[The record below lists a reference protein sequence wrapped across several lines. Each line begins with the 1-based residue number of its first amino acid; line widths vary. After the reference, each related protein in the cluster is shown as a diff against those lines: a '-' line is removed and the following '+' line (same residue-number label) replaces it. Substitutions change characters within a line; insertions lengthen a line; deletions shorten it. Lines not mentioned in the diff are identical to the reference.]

1 MAADLQ
7 KMEMIRRAC
16 FGNLRTLCQHR
27 YGREL
32 PDDDAGRETL
42 FDLLVVASLA
52 RVDPAK
58 KMTNVVELQA
68 PWLDGETETMI
79 GNVERMPVSERWRIA
94 RTLGEHHQVT
104 YAEHRRFELKNITPC
119 DKTKEELAEHR
130 KARKRERE
138 KLRRQRSGAKS
149 RSAYLIQFANS
160 INKTKP
166 WEALGISKASYY
178 RQKRE
183 EKKAA

>member
-68 PWLDGETETMI
+68 PWLDGEAETMI

-104 YAEHRRFELKNITPC
+104 YAEHRGGSDLKTSPHATRPRRSWPNI
-119 DKTKEELAEHR
+119 
-130 KARKRERE
+130 ARLGSESG
-138 KLRRQRSGAKS
+138 RS
-149 RSAYLIQFANS
+149 
-160 INKTKP
+160 
-166 WEALGISKASYY
+166 
-178 RQKRE
+178 
-183 EKKAA
+183 